1 VPTPISEWKPKVKAH
16 YDSVNWATWSH
27 GEFLRDPCRCQRID
41 SRYAFSPADGIII
54 AQTRVN
60 PDSDLIETKGTHC
73 TLKELLDPWK
83 IDTPCLVVS
92 IFLTALDV
100 HIVRCPIGAIM
111 SHQHVGPRV
120 SANLPML
127 FEEKE
132 LCEKG
137 RISKP
142 DQRYMASNARVLCR
156 FRSTNLRYQM
166 FLVLLAD
173 SDVSAVMPFDPR
185 KHAPLAQSER
195 CFAVRWGSQAT
206 LILPLTSRYRFKTL
220 CKVTDH
226 VEAGV
231 DPLVEIIRKT

>member
-1 VPTPISEWKPKVKAH
+1 MTPFSEWGPKLKAH
-16 YDSVNWATWSH
+16 YDKINWAKFSH

-41 SRYAFSPADGIII
+41 SRFAFSPADGLIIGQARVM
-54 AQTRVN
+54 AQ
-60 PDSDLIETKGTHC
+60 DDLIETKGTHC
-73 TLKELLDPWK
+73 TLQELMAPWLVEG
-83 IDTPCLVVS
+83 PCLAIS

-100 HIVRCPIGAIM
+100 HIVRCPTGGIM

-120 SANLPML
+120 TANLPML
-127 FEEKE
+127 FEEKA

-137 RISKP
+137 HISKA
-142 DQRYMASNARVLCR
+142 DERYMPKNARVLCR
-156 FRSTNLRYQM
+156 FSSTTLAYRYY
-166 FLVLLAD
+166 LVLLAD

-206 LILPLTSRYRFKTL
+206 LVLPLDKRYRFRVK
-220 CKVTDH
+220 CRVTDH

-231 DPLVEIIRKT
+231 DPLVEIERL